1 MSLKLIAIDMDDTLL
16 RTNKTYD
23 EDRFRKI
30 YDELR
35 QKGITLVIASGNSY
49 PRLDEYFYHM
59 NHNDLY
65 FAGDNGNFI
74 VKKDEV
80 LQRNVMNQS
89 ELNEAA
95 KLLEESG
102 EFSSIYCDGINA
114 YSTGINKEYE
124 DYILS
129 YYGNLKLVNSL
140 EEIPMNEIVKI
151 ANHSPYSLEETK
163 DFAESIT
170 EKFPSFDAVTSGGG
184 WFDIF
189 SVEGGKGSAIKA
201 LQNKY
206 NVSPEETMVLGD
218 SLNDASMTE
227 HAKYSIA
234 MSNADESLKRISNY
248 EIGSNEEQAVIKIL
262 EKFIETGSIDFIED
276 YRKEVTTY

>member
-1 MSLKLIAIDMDDTLL
+1 MSVKLIAIDMDDTLL
-16 RTNKTYD
+16 RTNKTYE

-35 QKGITLVIASGNSY
+35 QKGVTLVIASGNSY

-59 NHNDLY
+59 NHDDLY
-65 FAGDNGNFI
+65 FAADNGNFI
-74 VKKDEV
+74 VKKNNV

-89 ELNEAA
+89 EIIEAA

-129 YYGNLKLVNSL
+129 YYGNLKLVNSVD
-140 EEIPMNEIVKI
+140 EIPMDEIVKI

-163 DFAESIT
+163 KIVELIT
-170 EKFPSFDAVTSGGG
+170 EKFPSFDSVTSGGG

-189 SVEGGKGSAIKA
+189 DINGGKGSAIQTFQK
-201 LQNKY
+201 KY

-248 EIGSNEEQAVIKIL
+248 EIGSNEEQAVIKML
-262 EKFIETGSIDFIED
+262 EKYIDTGSLDFIED